1 MNKQLKLKFY
11 YDHVLS
17 SVYSEGE
24 SPFHQQIT
32 KDVLTRF
39 IDPENVPKDARI
51 IDLGCGPGY
60 FLNEMRDRGY
70 TNTLGISLSR
80 EDIEM
85 CQRNGHATRLS
96 DMNFLEE
103 RDESVD
109 FLFCRHSIEHSP
121 FPYIT
126 LLEYNRALK
135 PNGLLYLKSR
145 SQIVRSITKATVIT
159 TVCWTRRCGLTCCRE
174 QGLKPHGMNMSSLL
188 SSQMIGCP
196 TLPLR
201 SITFSCVVV
210 KWQLISNE

>member
-51 IDLGCGPGY
+51 LDLGCGPGY
-60 FLNEMRDRGY
+60 FLTEMRDRGY

-85 CQRNGHATRLS
+85 CQRNGHATRVS

-135 PNGLLYLKSR
+135 PNGLLYIEVPQPNCEINHEGNRNHYSVLDKKMWSNLLQR
-145 SQIVRSITKATVIT
+145 TGFEATWYEYEFPVEFSDDKVPNTATEKYYIF
-159 TVCWTRRCGLTCCRE
+159 VCRR
-174 QGLKPHGMNMSSLL
+174 KMAVD
-188 SSQMIGCP
+188 I
-196 TLPLR
+196 
-201 SITFSCVVV
+201 
-210 KWQLISNE
+210 K